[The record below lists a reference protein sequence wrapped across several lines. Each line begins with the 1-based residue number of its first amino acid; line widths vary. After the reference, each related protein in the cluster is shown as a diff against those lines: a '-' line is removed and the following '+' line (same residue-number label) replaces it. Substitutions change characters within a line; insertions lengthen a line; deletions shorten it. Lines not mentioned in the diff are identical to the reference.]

1 METAEYLYTEVLQN
15 TRCLLVSLDAGGIV
29 TQLDCPWGN
38 WAIEDVETGSPLPL
52 PLRAILDATPDQAG
66 PEVFPFVYLDEV
78 RVVDVHVRRQGNC
91 RQLILRDVSDIHLA
105 RLTVQ
110 QKAHEVSLLHEK
122 QSELNRQLEL
132 QRAELTRANQAK
144 SRFIASMSHEFRT
157 PITSIM
163 GHADMLAREMGDAAL
178 PAAIQ
183 RASWHLLTLV
193 ENLLEQ
199 ARQGAGTVHLNPG
212 RVDVTGVLGDMRELF
227 SLQAENRGL
236 ELNVAEPAEE
246 ISLGT
251 DELRLR
257 QVLIN
262 LLSNAI
268 RYTDEG
274 HIDLDVD
281 VAPESLTFRVSDTG
295 PGIDIQEQ
303 ERIFQ
308 PFQRLNPNQQSG
320 AGLGLAIARQL
331 VDAMGGEL
339 VLESEPGR
347 GSTFSFR
354 LPVELRDR
362 SGQFQDL
369 NGLCV
374 LLVDD
379 DTDAL
384 DIYEVFL
391 MDWGIQVDRAS
402 DLQLALELAGQRH
415 YDLVITDL
423 HLGEENGI
431 DLLRFVRARHDK
443 CRTMLCSGSGIS
455 SDWQERFGEFA
466 DEFLLKPVRPDS
478 LRSAI
483 QNALARER

>member
-1 METAEYLYTEVLQN
+1 METAEYLYTNVLQN
-15 TRCLLVSLDAGGIV
+15 TRCLVVSLDAGGIV
-29 TQLDCPWGN
+29 TQLDCPWGK
-38 WAIEDVETGSPLPL
+38 WAIESVQTGSHLPL
-52 PLRAILDATPDQAG
+52 PLHAILEATSDEVDA
-66 PEVFPFVYLDEV
+66 EVFPFVYLDEIQ
-78 RVVDVHVRRQGNC
+78 VVDVHVRGQGKG
-91 RQLILRDVSDIHLA
+91 RQLILRDVSEIHQAGLK
-105 RLTVQ
+105 VQ
-110 QKAHEVSLLHEK
+110 QKAHEVSLLLEK

-132 QRAELTRANQAK
+132 QRIDLTRANQAK

-157 PITSIM
+157 PISSIM
-163 GHADMLAREMGDAAL
+163 GHADLLVREMDDAAL

-193 ENLLEQ
+193 ENLLGQ
-199 ARQGAGTVHLNPG
+199 ARQGEGSVYLNPG
-212 RVDVTGVLGDMRELF
+212 KVDVIAVLRDMRELF

-236 ELNVAEPAEE
+236 DLNIVEPAGEV
-246 ISLGT
+246 SLIT

-262 LLSNAI
+262 LLGNAI
-268 RYTDEG
+268 RYTVEG
-274 HIDLDVD
+274 HIDLHVD
-281 VAPESLTFRVSDTG
+281 VAAESLAFRVSDSG
-295 PGIDIQEQ
+295 PGIGIEDQ

-308 PFQRLNPNQQSG
+308 PFQRLDPNQQSG
-320 AGLGLAIARQL
+320 AGLGLAIVRQL

-339 VLESEPGR
+339 ELESEPGC
-347 GSTFSFR
+347 GSTFGFR
-354 LPVELRDR
+354 LPVELRDQTGHYR
-362 SGQFQDL
+362 DL

-384 DIYEVFL
+384 AIYQLFL
-391 MDWGIQVDRAS
+391 LDWGMQVDSAS
-402 DLQLALELAGQRH
+402 HLQHALDLAGKRH

-431 DLLRFVRARHDK
+431 DLLRFVRAGHDG
-443 CRTMLCSGSGIS
+443 CRTLLCSGAGVS

-466 DEFLLKPVRPDS
+466 DEFLLKPVRPDN

-483 QNALARER
+483 QSALARER